1 MSRIAYVNGRYVP
14 HSDACVHIEDRGYQ
28 FADGVYEVCEIW
40 DRHIVDETR
49 HLDRLERSLRELGI
63 RMPTAR
69 SALKI
74 VVREVVRRNR
84 VRDGIVY
91 LQVTRGVAPRDHA
104 YPPADTRPS
113 LVVTAKN
120 IARAK
125 GERMAEE
132 GVGVITLPENR
143 WERVDIKSI
152 GLLPNAIAKQKA
164 KEAGAREAWFVDRD
178 GYVTEGAST
187 TAWIVTADG
196 TLVTRPNGTDIL
208 PGITRVTA
216 TEVARRAGLR
226 VEERKFSVVE
236 AKAAKE
242 AFMTAAST
250 VVMPIVAIDGDLVA
264 DGRPGQVARSL
275 RAAFHD
281 VAEKLP

>member
-14 HSDACVHIEDRGYQ
+14 HSGACVHIEDRGYQ

-49 HLDRLERSLRELGI
+49 HLDRLERSLRELGM